1 MLYKQLCSWMLYGIL
16 LDEYEEFFISTR
28 PALVENAHQEGAEG
42 AKMQLESRVV
52 IRGITGKEL
61 DRVKV

>member
-1 MLYKQLCSWMLYGIL
+1 MLYGIL

-28 PALVENAHQEGAEG
+28 PALVEGADQEGAEG
-42 AKMQLESRVV
+42 TKIPPESRVV

-61 DRVKV
+61 DKLKVSQF

>member
-1 MLYKQLCSWMLYGIL
+1 MLYGIL

-28 PALVENAHQEGAEG
+28 PALMESAHQEDAED
-42 AKMQLESRVV
+42 AKSQLESRVV

-61 DRVKV
+61 DKVKV